1 MGNPEKKENSAGDIY
16 LFGYNAFQTIG
27 WTYIFIKVILYALA
41 NGTYY
46 GMWDEISTAIK
57 IFQTLGYIE
66 VAHCILKLVRSSPII
81 TFLQITS
88 RVMVVWGIVTSVP
101 EVANTIGIPLLL
113 VAWCMAEIIR
123 YSYYAT
129 TILNCCPY
137 ILVWCRYTFFFV
149 LYPLGVTG
157 ELLSMY
163 NSLPYIKQRNLYS
176 ILMPNKANFSF
187 HYYYIVIAS
196 MLVYIPGFPHLYLY
210 MISQRS
216 KVLKGAKKH

>member
-1 MGNPEKKENSAGDIY
+1 MVTTFGIFLESIPGKKNQSHY
-16 LFGYNAFQTIG
+16 LFGALCIYIKFKKFLKIYYLLKIIDIILNSTR

-46 GMWDEISTAIK
+46 GMWDEISIAIK

-66 VAHCILKLVRSSPII
+66 VVHCIVKLVRSSPLI

-88 RVMVVWGIVTSVP
+88 RVMVVWGIITSVP
-101 EVANTIGIPLLL
+101 EVANTIGVPLLL

-137 ILVWCRYTFFFV
+137 ILIWCR
-149 LYPLGVTG
+149 
-157 ELLSMY
+157 
-163 NSLPYIKQRNLYS
+163 
-176 ILMPNKANFSF
+176 
-187 HYYYIVIAS
+187 
-196 MLVYIPGFPHLYLY
+196 
-210 MISQRS
+210 
-216 KVLKGAKKH
+216 